1 MTKRQIQILKALHQA
16 EGFTTFQELADLLG
30 VSVKTIR
37 NDIAAIRGFL
47 EEKNMGSLESKPHLG
62 VRACINEAE
71 WEKLLHSGIVSE
83 ADAEEDRKILFFI
96 LVQLLRHG
104 SLTAQR
110 LAEQYYISRTQLDKI
125 LETASAWFFKNRIV
139 FERRRGKGISIQYS
153 EFNYRL
159 ALLDFYLEYKEEI
172 IRSGGRRSSRF
183 AALDERDYS
192 ALCNVLEGFDVDN
205 VAEAVG
211 EIETRFGFRFSYTS
225 HVALLLLAALCII
238 RPRKGKIA
246 QVPLTT
252 PCKTDGLSDE
262 MVAAALAEE
271 LQRRFG
277 VQLPQEEQAFLL
289 FAVAVSE
296 VQGFENDRC
305 RRTYEAANVELCQL
319 TVKFVNLVSAITN
332 VDLRDDKFFVTQMFL
347 QLKAMIARLKYRT
360 GFKNPLLRQIKAK
373 YPNLMAMAWS
383 AGNMFEK
390 ELRLDVNEHEV
401 AYLALHIG
409 GAIERSSANLRA
421 CIVCDYGIGISQILR
436 EKIERALPELRITAV
451 LSNRD
456 RRSIRNEPCDFV
468 ISTVPMD
475 GSALGKPMVTVAHLL
490 DGGDIAKIEEQMR
503 KVRAAKRSVKNGPAR
518 IVPTRSLFA
527 RELIWPEAGAA
538 SKNELLRSMC
548 ARLENLGYVTHGFE
562 ASVLER
568 EAHTSTEVGKGIALP
583 HGHSQFVNRSVVA
596 VAKLKEPMEWFEGSD
611 EVDLVFLLAVDLDE
625 EKGMKDEIIKFY
637 KSFVGFMED
646 GAAQARLRALRDEG
660 EVVKLLENW

>member
-1 MTKRQIQILKALHQA
+1 MIKRQIQILKVLHQT
-16 EGFTTFQELADLLG
+16 EGFTTFQKLADLLG

-37 NDIAAIRGFL
+37 NDSAAIREFL
-47 EEKNMGSLESKPHLG
+47 QQNNMGNLESKPHLG
-62 VRACINEAE
+62 IRTCINESE
-71 WEKLLHSGIVSE
+71 WEKLLHSGLFSE

-125 LETASAWFFKNRIV
+125 LETANAWFFKNRIA

-159 ALLDFYLEYKEEI
+159 ALLDFYLDFKEEI
-172 IRSGGRRSSRF
+172 IQMGISRSPRF
-183 AALDERDYS
+183 AVLDEREYN
-192 ALCNVLEGFDVDN
+192 ALCNVLDGFDVDN
-205 VAEAVG
+205 IAEAVS

-225 HVALLLLAALCII
+225 NVALLLLAALCII
-238 RPRKGKIA
+238 RTRKGKIA
-246 QVPLTT
+246 QVPLPP
-252 PCKTDGLSDE
+252 PCRTDGLSDE
-262 MVAAALAEE
+262 LVAAALAEE
-271 LQRRFG
+271 LQKRFSI
-277 VQLPQEEQAFLL
+277 QLPQEEQVFLL
-289 FAVAVSE
+289 FVIAVSE

-305 RRTYEAANVELCQL
+305 RRTYEAANVELCQF

-347 QLKAMIARLKYRT
+347 QLKAMIARLKYQT

-383 AGNMFEK
+383 ASNMFEK
-390 ELRLDVNEHEV
+390 DLRLDINEHEV

-456 RRSIRNEPCDFV
+456 RRSIRNEACDFI

-475 GSALGKPMVTVAHLL
+475 GGALGKPMVTVAHLL
-490 DGGDIAKIEEQMR
+490 DGSDIAKIEEQMR
-503 KVRAAKRSVKNGPAR
+503 KTRAAKRSVKKGLAQAM
-518 IVPTRSLFA
+518 PTRSLFM
-527 RELIWPEAGAA
+527 RELIWPDAA
-538 SKNELLRSMC
+538 ATGKSELLRSMC
-548 ARLENLGYVTHGFE
+548 ARLESLGYVTPGFE

-596 VAKLKEPMEWFEGSD
+596 VAKLTKPLDWFEGSD

-625 EKGMKDEIIKFY
+625 AAGMKDEIIKFY

-646 GAAQARLRALRDEG
+646 GAAQARLRALHDEG
-660 EVVKLLENW
+660 EVIKLLENW